1 MVADEWMEL
10 SIKVGEVFTPSA
22 PVDVKQLFAGRKE
35 QLIQIAD
42 VINQKGQHAIIFGER
57 GVGKTSLANVI
68 TAIFSSSD
76 VKSLRKN
83 CDSADDYTSLWK
95 KILEEIKL
103 FQQNRPMGFNAQ
115 TSLDI
120 IPLANLVDDEITP
133 DKVRQA
139 LSLISSNVK
148 TILIIDE
155 FDRLSIQN
163 ARSAMADTIKTLSD
177 HAVNTTLILVGV
189 ADSVD
194 ELIKE
199 HQSIER
205 ALVQIKMPRMSDE
218 EIRQIIDT
226 RLPGLDMTIDDN
238 AKNHI
243 TLLSRGLPHYTHL
256 LALHSA
262 RKALDNKSRNITLR
276 HVEESIPKA
285 LQQSHQTS
293 LSTYNKA
300 VSSPQKETI
309 FRQVL
314 LACAF
319 ARTDDLGFFAAA
331 DVREPL
337 STIMKKPYEIP
348 SFSGHLY
355 AFCESERGPI
365 LSKKG
370 KPRSFRFRF
379 INPLLQPFVIMQGF
393 SDGLIDTPTLEVL
406 RRK

>member
-42 VINQKGQHAIIFGER
+42 VINKKGQHAIIFGER

-155 FDRLSIQN
+155 
-163 ARSAMADTIKTLSD
+163 
-177 HAVNTTLILVGV
+177 
-189 ADSVD
+189 
-194 ELIKE
+194 
-199 HQSIER
+199 
-205 ALVQIKMPRMSDE
+205 
-218 EIRQIIDT
+218 
-226 RLPGLDMTIDDN
+226 
-238 AKNHI
+238 
-243 TLLSRGLPHYTHL
+243 
-256 LALHSA
+256 
-262 RKALDNKSRNITLR
+262 
-276 HVEESIPKA
+276 
-285 LQQSHQTS
+285 
-293 LSTYNKA
+293 
-300 VSSPQKETI
+300 
-309 FRQVL
+309 
-314 LACAF
+314 
-319 ARTDDLGFFAAA
+319 
-331 DVREPL
+331 
-337 STIMKKPYEIP
+337 
-348 SFSGHLY
+348 
-355 AFCESERGPI
+355 
-365 LSKKG
+365 
-370 KPRSFRFRF
+370 
-379 INPLLQPFVIMQGF
+379 
-393 SDGLIDTPTLEVL
+393 
-406 RRK
+406 